1 MVQHLEFLEYRRP
14 KKTVKYKPKE
24 YKDVSDDI
32 TQCGATNH
40 KEICQQFVRY
50 GWALDV
56 CIRIFAYATKYYRR
70 DWLVGTCIYRLQQQ
84 ENMRLLYVCT
94 Y

>member
-50 GWALDV
+50 GDPTLTG
-56 CIRIFAYATKYYRR
+56 CMPH
-70 DWLVGTCIYRLQQQ
+70 
-84 ENMRLLYVCT
+84 E
-94 Y
+94 